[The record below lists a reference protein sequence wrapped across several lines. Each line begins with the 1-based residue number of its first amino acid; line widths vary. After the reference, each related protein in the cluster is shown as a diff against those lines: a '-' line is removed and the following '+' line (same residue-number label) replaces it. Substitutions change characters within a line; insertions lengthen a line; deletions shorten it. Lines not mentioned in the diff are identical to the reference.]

1 MNLLSASRPL
11 KGVLV
16 GAALLLALAGCDDA
30 LQTAA
35 DDASVA
41 EAQLAAGN
49 LDEARESIRRAI
61 AARDDVAGYYVLLG
75 RIELRAQRPAS
86 AFNAYSMALDLQA
99 DNAEVLQNIA
109 ELGLQTGRIREAGE
123 AADRMLLLA
132 PGSTRAMLVKGF
144 IAIDNGQ
151 MDEARRMATEILA
164 SNANDEGGVI
174 LSARIHALQGDIA
187 KANAEID
194 RAVSV
199 IGETDA
205 LNVTL
210 LEIYRVQGDAQGM
223 RRLFPLILKNMTDDS
238 SYQIDFINLLYK
250 SGDIAAARA
259 EAVKAIEAKPN
270 DTSLLR
276 SLGDLWMEYD
286 RRPLSTAQL
295 QYLGESGT
303 RTSQISLA
311 RFYLGIGAHDTA
323 QRLLMRPYSSGVAE
337 AQGLMARIWLA
348 RGDAKRAEA
357 LAARLLQLDPRNEDS
372 LLVRGARH
380 LASGRTDRA
389 IEDANVVVSDSP
401 EEYLGYVALAD
412 AYRAKGSSI
421 RARQTFERGM
431 DALPQSRMLADAYRD
446 FLLAE
451 GDTARVVSLYQDLAM
466 AKPSSVPAWAAFSRV
481 CAEFGDALC
490 AAKVN
495 SGLAGAKSS
504 FAVDDRPGTPR
515 RRGLFARIT
524 PEQICATTGGV
535 CTGS

>member
-1 MNLLSASRPL
+1 MNLLPASRL
-11 KGVLV
+11 LNCVLAGVAMLI
-16 GAALLLALAGCDDA
+16 ALAGCNDA
-30 LQTAA
+30 LQSAA
-35 DDASVA
+35 NDASVA
-41 EAQLAAGN
+41 ESQLAAGN
-49 LDEARESIRRAI
+49 LDEARENIRRAI

-151 MDEARRMATEILA
+151 LDEARRMATEILA
-164 SNANDEGGVI
+164 ANANDEGGAI
-174 LSARIHALQGDIA
+174 LSARINALQGDIA
-187 KANAEID
+187 TAMAEIT

-210 LEIYRVQGDAQGM
+210 LEIYRVQGDAKGM
-223 RRLFPLILKNMTDDS
+223 RRLFPLILKSMTDDAT
-238 SYQIDFINLLYK
+238 YQVDFINLLYK

-276 SLGDLWMEYD
+276 ALGDLWMEYD
-286 RRPLSTAQL
+286 RRPLSAAQL
-295 QYLGESGT
+295 GYLGESGT
-303 RTSQISLA
+303 RASQILLA
-311 RFYLGIGAHDTA
+311 RFYLGIGEPDTA
-323 QRLLMRPYSSGVAE
+323 RRLLIRPYSSGVPE
-337 AQGLMARIWLA
+337 AQGLMARIWFA
-348 RGDAKRAEA
+348 QGDAKRAEA

-372 LLVRGARH
+372 LLVRSARH
-380 LASGRTDRA
+380 LAGGRTDRA
-389 IEDANVVVSDSP
+389 IEDANIVVADSP

-490 AAKVN
+490 AAKVS
-495 SGLAGAKSS
+495 SGLARAKSS
-504 FAVDDRPGTPR
+504 FAVDDRPGTPH

-524 PEQICATTGGV
+524 PEQICATTGGI
-535 CTGS
+535 CKGS

>member
-1 MNLLSASRPL
+1 MNLLPASRL
-11 KGVLV
+11 LNGVLA

-35 DDASVA
+35 NDASVA
-41 EAQLAAGN
+41 ESQLAAGN

-61 AARDDVAGYYVLLG
+61 GARDDVAGYYVLLG

-151 MDEARRMATEILA
+151 LDEARRMATAILA
-164 SNANDEGGVI
+164 ANANDEGGAI
-174 LSARIHALQGDIA
+174 LSARINALQGDIA
-187 KANAEID
+187 TAMAEIT
-194 RAVSV
+194 RALSV

-210 LEIYRVQGDAQGM
+210 LEIYRVQGDAKGM
-223 RRLFPLILKNMTDDS
+223 RRLFPLILKSMTDDAT
-238 SYQIDFINLLYK
+238 YQVDFINLLYK

-276 SLGDLWMEYD
+276 ALGDLWLEYD
-286 RRPLSTAQL
+286 RRPLSSAQL
-295 QYLGESGT
+295 NYLGESGT
-303 RTSQISLA
+303 RAAQIALA
-311 RFYLGIGAHDTA
+311 RFYLGIGEQDTA
-323 QRLLMRPYSSGVAE
+323 RRLLIRPYSSGVPE

-348 RGDAKRAEA
+348 QGDAKRAEA

-372 LLVRGARH
+372 LLVRSARH
-380 LASGRTDRA
+380 LAGGRTDRA
-389 IEDANVVVSDSP
+389 IEDANIVVSDSP

-466 AKPSSVPAWAAFSRV
+466 AKPSSVPAWAAFSRM

-490 AAKVN
+490 AAKVT
-495 SGLAGAKSS
+495 SGLGRAKSS
-504 FAVDDRPGTPR
+504 FAVDDRPGTPH

-524 PEQICATTGGV
+524 PEQICATTGGI